1 MDEIDKHYEAWGS
14 TGPQILDMYQPV
26 GKLKVD
32 YDIDNLSHHLKE
44 LTTRFKVPYLSPW
57 EKPW

>member
-1 MDEIDKHYEAWGS
+1 MDESMEEIDKQYESWIS
-14 TGPQILDMYQPV
+14 RGPQIIDMYQPV

-44 LTTRFKVPYLSPW
+44 LTTRFKVPCLMSP
-57 EKPW
+57 